1 MAEAIL
7 VADDEAGVRESLA
20 ESLRDAG
27 YAVET
32 AADGAAALEAIEGH
46 DFAVVITD
54 LRMPGADGLAVL
66 RTLREVAPQTVSL
79 VMTAHG
85 SVESAVEALRA
96 GAADYLLK
104 PPGVADVLA
113 KVARVL
119 DHRQLAWQAQMLRRE
134 VERDF
139 DFDHLVGKSGLMQ
152 DVFQLARKVAPTQ
165 TTVLITGDSGTGK
178 EVVARAIH
186 YYSEAASKVFLPVN
200 CAAIPQTLL
209 QS

>member
-20 ESLRDAG
+20 EVLRDAG

-32 AADGAAALEAIEGH
+32 AVDGSAALAALDTN

-66 RTLREVAPQTVSL
+66 RKLREVAPQTVPL

-96 GAADYLLK
+96 GAADYILK
-104 PPGVADVLA
+104 PLVFDDVLA
-113 KVARVL
+113 KIGRVL
-119 DHRQLAWQAQMLRRE
+119 ERGAAQPALYLRRLCHRQRQPVCPRRLASR
-134 VERDF
+134 
-139 DFDHLVGKSGLMQ
+139 G
-152 DVFQLARKVAPTQ
+152 
-165 TTVLITGDSGTGK
+165 
-178 EVVARAIH
+178 
-186 YYSEAASKVFLPVN
+186 
-200 CAAIPQTLL
+200 
-209 QS
+209 